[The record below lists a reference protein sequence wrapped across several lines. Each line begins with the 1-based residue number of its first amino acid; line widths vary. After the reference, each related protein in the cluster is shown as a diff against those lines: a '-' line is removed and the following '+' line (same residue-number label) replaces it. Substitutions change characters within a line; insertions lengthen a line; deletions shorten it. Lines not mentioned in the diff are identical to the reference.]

1 MAIDQDVVPP
11 KSTLEGSE
19 QSGTGT
25 KSRGPRVGDWVGS
38 TATATSLM
46 ERERFFAG
54 VRIEIRVGIGT
65 VRRRLDE
72 PMAVDNEYGGS

>member
-1 MAIDQDVVPP
+1 MAIDEDVVPP
-11 KSTLEGSE
+11 KSILEGSD
-19 QSGTGT
+19 QSETGT
-25 KSRGPRVGDWVGS
+25 KSLGARVGDWVGS
-38 TATATSLM
+38 PATSPM

-65 VRRRLDE
+65 VKRRLDQ